1 MPMTHQPVP
10 FDLRRA
16 REAFSTSAHLH
27 GAATRRAAAQLTA
40 DDFAALRAHD
50 AAYVTALEQG
60 RVADAI
66 AADDAFHRV
75 ILDAAGDPDLVVS
88 VELIVPRLRRMDLW
102 LFTRKAFSDVRS
114 GHPAIIDALER
125 GDADAAVALVEASFT
140 SAGED
145 LMATLERGAR

>member
-1 MPMTHQPVP
+1 MPMTHQPRP
-10 FDLRRA
+10 FDLKRA
-16 REAFSTSAHLH
+16 RKAFSTSAHLH
-27 GAATRRAAAQLTA
+27 GAATRCAAAQLTA

-50 AAYVTALEQG
+50 EAYVIALKEG

-88 VELIVPRLRRMDLW
+88 VELIIPRLRRMDLW

-114 GHPAIIDALER
+114 SHPAIVDALEQ
-125 GDADAAVALVEASFT
+125 GDGEAAAALVEASFT
-140 SAGED
+140 TAGED